1 VGHKG
6 FFAYF
11 EKNWHSCQEMWVA
24 LHRSDLPHYKN
35 TTNNRLESFFGKLK
49 ENVDCSMSMAQ
60 CVSAL
65 VAADRREHKEYKYTL
80 ARIGRNVNSSY
91 DEEMSQ
97 VLLFTT
103 HFAAEGMEPQ
113 YAAGLANADRYNY
126 QSIPGEPE
134 VIVESSKRVYKLCV
148 DDWRCNCEFSMPLR
162 LPCRHA
168 IAYRKHAKCFKLMIP
183 FERIDDRYG
192 TASHHHLSLISCV
205 HACPRIDHVST
216 MYRPCTNHVCP
227 CFPCI

>member
-35 TTNNRLESFFGKLK
+35 TTNNRLESFFG
-49 ENVDCSMSMAQ
+49 

-65 VAADRREHKEYKYTL
+65 VAADRREHKEYKYKL

-103 HFAAEGMEPQ
+103 HFAAEEMEPSTRPSWLTRIGTTTSPSQ
-113 YAAGLANADRYNY
+113 A
-126 QSIPGEPE
+126 S
-134 VIVESSKRVYKLCV
+134 
-148 DDWRCNCEFSMPLR
+148 
-162 LPCRHA
+162 
-168 IAYRKHAKCFKLMIP
+168 RK
-183 FERIDDRYG
+183 
-192 TASHHHLSLISCV
+192 
-205 HACPRIDHVST
+205 
-216 MYRPCTNHVCP
+216 
-227 CFPCI
+227 